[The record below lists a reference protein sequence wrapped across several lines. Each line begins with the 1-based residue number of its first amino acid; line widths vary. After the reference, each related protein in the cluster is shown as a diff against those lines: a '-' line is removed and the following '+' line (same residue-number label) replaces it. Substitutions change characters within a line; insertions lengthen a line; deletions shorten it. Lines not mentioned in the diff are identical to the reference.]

1 MNLMKILKLTLT
13 AGAAAAMLT
22 AAATTAGAAD
32 AKTFKVWWYE
42 PADSAMG
49 IAWAK
54 ALDVFKANHPGVT
67 VDFELK
73 TFDQI
78 NKAGS
83 LILNSNQAPDVL
95 EYNKGN
101 GTAGLV
107 ASQGLLQPLDDAAKA
122 KGWDKILNDAST
134 QLGRYDDHGIYGSGP
149 LVGISDYGEFVSVF
163 YNLDMF
169 KANNI
174 EIPKTLADFEKAMD
188 VFVAKGITPI
198 AEAANDYPAQHLMY
212 LLALAKAT
220 PEWVAD
226 FQGLKKP
233 LDPAPFVYAGQKL
246 QDWVKKGY
254 ISKDST
260 GLKADDMSL
269 LFTSGKSPM
278 AVTGTWY
285 GAQFGA
291 IKAFKAG
298 QFLFPGNQFA
308 AASTGNIWVVPKT
321 AQNKD
326 LAYDFIDITLSK
338 DNQALLGNSGG
349 LPIAA
354 DPAMVT
360 DPVGKT
366 EVTLFNQLIAQN
378 GLGFYPDWPVPGF
391 YDVVLQASGAVI
403 AGTVTPEEFAARLKK
418 AYDDGQK
425 QQ

>member
-1 MNLMKILKLTLT
+1 MNVTKLLKLALAAGT
-13 AGAAAAMLT
+13 AAILLT
-22 AAATTAGAAD
+22 AAPVQAQD

-42 PADSAMG
+42 PADNAMG

-54 ALDVFKANHPGVT
+54 ALDEFKAKHPGVN
-67 VDFELK
+67 VEFQLK

-83 LILNSNQAPDVL
+83 MILNSNQAPDVL

-107 ASQGLLQPLDDAAKA
+107 ASQGLLQPLDEVFKQ
-122 KGWDKILNDAST
+122 KGWDKILNTAST
-134 QLGRYDDHGIYGSGP
+134 QLGRYDDRGIYGSGP
-149 LVGISDYGEFVSVF
+149 LYGISDYGEFVSVF
-163 YNLDMF
+163 YNEDMF
-169 KANNI
+169 KADGV
-174 EIPKTLADFEKAMD
+174 EVPKTLADFERAMD
-188 VFVAKGITPI
+188 AFVKKGITPI

-212 LLALAKAT
+212 ALALSQAT

-233 LDPAPFVYAGQKL
+233 LDPAPFVYAGKTL

-260 GLKADDMSL
+260 GMKADDMAL
-269 LFTSGKSPM
+269 QFTSGKSPM
-278 AVTGTWY
+278 VVTGTWY
-285 GAQFGA
+285 ATQFA
-291 IKAFKAG
+291 ALKNFKVG
-298 QFLFPGNQFA
+298 QFLFPGNRFSPG
-308 AASTGNIWVVPKT
+308 STGNMWVVPKN

-338 DNQALLGNSGG
+338 DNQALMGNSGG
-349 LPIAA
+349 VPIAA

-366 EVTLFNQLIAQN
+366 EVTLFNQLISQN

-391 YDVVLQASGAVI
+391 YDVVLQATEAVI
-403 AGTVTPEEFAARLKK
+403 AGTATPEEFGARLKK
-418 AYDDGQK
+418 AYDQGQS
-425 QQ
+425 QL